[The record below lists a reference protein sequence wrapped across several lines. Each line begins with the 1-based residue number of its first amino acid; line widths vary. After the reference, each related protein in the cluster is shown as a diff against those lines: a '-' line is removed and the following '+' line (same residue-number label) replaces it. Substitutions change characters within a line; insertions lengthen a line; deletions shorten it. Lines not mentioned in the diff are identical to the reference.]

1 MPFFWSLV
9 VVATPALLVL
19 AVAVYRLFFHPLAH
33 IPGPRLAALSNVWYG
48 RQVCSG
54 RMLQVGKILH
64 RQYGPIVRVG
74 PNEVWLDS
82 EEGFRQ
88 VYSAGSGFEK
98 SDFYLSTALQKPKV
112 DWRLQPHFP
121 DTLDL
126 LSERDM
132 RRYRL
137 QRRLIGQVYQPAN
150 LRKFEP
156 VIDDVLDQ
164 VVAQIR
170 TLGDAEVDLKEWMH
184 IITVECLGAI
194 VLSWSPGYL
203 RAKSDFGSGSFSY
216 LGWKRKTVLG

>member
-88 VYSAGSGFEK
+88 VYSE
-98 SDFYLSTALQKPKV
+98 Q
-112 DWRLQPHFP
+112 
-121 DTLDL
+121 
-126 LSERDM
+126 
-132 RRYRL
+132 
-137 QRRLIGQVYQPAN
+137 
-150 LRKFEP
+150 
-156 VIDDVLDQ
+156 
-164 VVAQIR
+164 
-170 TLGDAEVDLKEWMH
+170 
-184 IITVECLGAI
+184 
-194 VLSWSPGYL
+194 
-203 RAKSDFGSGSFSY
+203 
-216 LGWKRKTVLG
+216 

>member
-1 MPFFWSLV
+1 
-9 VVATPALLVL
+9 
-19 AVAVYRLFFHPLAH
+19 
-33 IPGPRLAALSNVWYG
+33 
-48 RQVCSG
+48 
-54 RMLQVGKILH
+54 
-64 RQYGPIVRVG
+64 
-74 PNEVWLDS
+74 
-82 EEGFRQ
+82 
-88 VYSAGSGFEK
+88 
-98 SDFYLSTALQKPKV
+98 
-112 DWRLQPHFP
+112 
-121 DTLDL
+121 
-126 LSERDM
+126 M

-164 VVAQIR
+164 VVAEIR